1 VLNEGRARVHLRTL
15 TESVPLGRSR
25 SPIDDDGGSSPAV
38 NPVAVTNSVRVC
50 RFAAGN
56 WLPDGEGDIEE
67 HLSIR
72 SGVHD
77 MKRQQLQAN
86 ACLLAACL
94 VIASAAFGQGIPSA
108 ADAPR
113 EGEEIKGETGVVEIR
128 EVERGLYFGVDYGVN
143 YYLDIPMFLADPH
156 PLVRF
161 VRVNEGWLSPGQRIG
176 LRLGYDVLNNL
187 NIEAFLLANFNRG
200 IPKTEDVVAGRLTG
214 DVAHFVPGLAT
225 RFAFITTERL
235 FVYGRLGLG
244 LAFWNPAGM
253 AQGSLTGLFVQDLSM
268 GFHSD
273 LGFGLEYY
281 TKLRH
286 LSVGFEFAVQ
296 GLYMPFAFGFMAYP
310 TLKYTF

>member
-1 VLNEGRARVHLRTL
+1 V
-15 TESVPLGRSR
+15 S
-25 SPIDDDGGSSPAV
+25 
-38 NPVAVTNSVRVC
+38 
-50 RFAAGN
+50 
-56 WLPDGEGDIEE
+56 EGDIEE
-67 HLSIR
+67 HPSIR

-77 MKRQQLQAN
+77 MRIHQIQA
-86 ACLLAACL
+86 AACVL
-94 VIASAAFGQGIPSA
+94 AVGIVFANDTRAQGIPSA

-143 YYLDIPMFLADPH
+143 YYLDIPMFLPDPH

-200 IPKTEDVVAGRLTG
+200 IPKAEEIRAGRLTG
-214 DVAHFVPGLAT
+214 DVAHFVPGIAT

-253 AQGSLTGLFVQDLSM
+253 APGSLTGLFVEDLSM
-268 GFHSD
+268 GIHSD
-273 LGFGLEYY
+273 FTFGLEYY

-286 LSVGFEFAVQ
+286 LSVGFEVSVQ